1 MTQSSDV
8 SVVLNVFRRSIHF
21 PAQLKAIQEQSIRP
35 REILVWENGEESI
48 PENLRESVTVAR
60 ASRNF
65 GVWARFAYALNATS
79 EFICVIDDDTIP
91 GRDWLKNCLTTFAKT
106 PGLLG
111 TRGLTFESANNYS
124 INRESGVYAAN
135 EQTAQVDIVGHSWFF
150 RREWLAAYWAEY
162 STKFDNPLAGE
173 DIHFSYAIQKHFSL
187 PTLVPPHRI
196 SNPDEWGSD
205 PRFAREI
212 GEELMAISK
221 GAKAMQV
228 FESALQHYRKLG
240 FKTIIEQEG
249 SSILIDSR
257 YPKLVYWFAAKFPL
271 LSHRL
276 GALGLVQYVLKKVR
290 NSK

>member
-1 MTQSSDV
+1 MALTSDV
-8 SVVLNVFRRSIHF
+8 SVVLNVFRRSKHF
-21 PAQLKAIQEQSIRP
+21 PAQLKAIQEQSVRP
-35 REILVWENGEESI
+35 REILVWENGEEGV
-48 PENLRESVTVAR
+48 PEDLRNFVTVAR

-65 GVWARFAYALNATS
+65 GVWARFSYALNATS

-91 GRDWLKNCLTTFAKT
+91 GKDWLKNCLTTFAQT

-124 INRESGVYAAN
+124 INRESGVYGAN
-135 EQTAQVDIVGHSWFF
+135 EQTTQVDIVGHSWFF

-162 STKFDNPLAGE
+162 STRFDNPLAGE
-173 DIHFSYAIQKHFSL
+173 DIHFSYALQKHHSL

-196 SNPDEWGSD
+196 SHPDEWGSD

-212 GEELMAISK
+212 GEENVAISK

-228 FESALQHYRKLG
+228 FENALQHYRKLG
-240 FKTIIEQEG
+240 FKTMIEKDSSQEQPT
-249 SSILIDSR
+249 SR
-257 YPKLVYWFAAKFPL
+257 YPKLVYWFASKFPI

-276 GALGLVQYVLKKVR
+276 GAMKLVQSILKRIAGPK
-290 NSK
+290 

>member
-1 MTQSSDV
+1 MAHSTDV
-8 SVVLNVFRRSIHF
+8 SVVLNVFRRSRHF
-21 PAQLKAIQEQSIRP
+21 SAQLKAIQEQSVRP
-35 REILVWENGEESI
+35 REILVWENGEEEV
-48 PENLRESVTVAR
+48 PEDLREFVTVAR

-91 GRDWLKNCLTTFAKT
+91 GKEWLKNCLSTFAQT

-135 EQTAQVDIVGHSWFF
+135 EWTTQVDIVGHSWFF
-150 RREWLAAYWAEY
+150 PREWLAAYWAEY

-173 DIHFSYAIQKHFSL
+173 DIHFSYAIQKHYSL
-187 PTLVPPHRI
+187 PTLVPPHRK
-196 SNPDEWGSD
+196 SHPEEWGSD

-212 GEELMAISK
+212 GEEAVAISK

-228 FESALQHYRKLG
+228 FENALQHYRKLG
-240 FKTIIEQEG
+240 FKMMIEKEDSQELP
-249 SSILIDSR
+249 SFR
-257 YPKLVYWFAAKFPL
+257 YPKWVYLFASKFPT

-276 GALGLVQYVLKKVR
+276 GAMRLVQSALKR
-290 NSK
+290 IARRE

>member
-1 MTQSSDV
+1 MDQSSEV
-8 SVVLNVFRRSIHF
+8 SVVLNVFRRSRHF
-21 PAQLKAIQEQSIRP
+21 PAQLKAIRQQSVSP
-35 REILVWENGEESI
+35 REILVWENGEEGI
-48 PENLRESVTVAR
+48 PENLREYLTVAR

-91 GRDWLKNCLTTFAKT
+91 GKDWLKNCLTTFAQT

-135 EQTAQVDIVGHSWFF
+135 EETTRVDIVGHSWFF

-162 STKFDNPLAGE
+162 ATKFDSPLAGE

-196 SNPDEWGSD
+196 THPDEWGSD
-205 PRFAREI
+205 SKYAREI
-212 GEELMAISK
+212 GEEFVAISK

-228 FESALQHYRKLG
+228 FENALQHYRKLG
-240 FKTIIEQEG
+240 FKTMIEQEG
-249 SSILIDSR
+249 SQELPSSR
-257 YPKLVYWFAAKFPL
+257 YPNWVYWFASKFPI

-276 GALGLVQYVLKKVR
+276 GALDWVRFLLKKVGG
-290 NSK
+290 SK

>member
-1 MTQSSDV
+1 MDQSSEV
-8 SVVLNVFRRSIHF
+8 SVVLNVFRRSRHF
-21 PAQLKAIQEQSIRP
+21 PAQLKAVREQSVSP
-35 REILVWENGEESI
+35 REILVWENGEEGI
-48 PENLRESVTVAR
+48 PESLRQYVTVAR

-65 GVWARFAYALNATS
+65 GVWSRFAYALNATS
-79 EFICVIDDDTIP
+79 EFICVIDDDTVP
-91 GRDWLKNCLTTFAKT
+91 GKDWLKNCLSTFAQT

-135 EQTAQVDIVGHSWFF
+135 EWTTQVDIVGHSWFF

-162 STKFDNPLAGE
+162 ATKFDNPLAGE
-173 DIHFSYAIQKHFSL
+173 DIHFSYAIQKHLSL

-196 SNPDEWGSD
+196 SNPEEWGSD

-212 GEELMAISK
+212 GEEAVAISK

-228 FESALQHYRKLG
+228 FENALQHYRKLG
-240 FKTIIEQEG
+240 FKTMMEKEG
-249 SSILIDSR
+249 SQELPNSR
-257 YPKLVYWFAAKFPL
+257 YPKLVYWFASKFPM

-276 GALGLVQYVLKKVR
+276 GAIKLVQSALKRIARPK
-290 NSK
+290 